1 MLLVNWGKHTMA
13 KYSIVILCIL
23 FLTLAIAGLAVS
35 LIYGDALFAFTFI
48 ALSVVGCR
56 ELHMETRRVNQFD

>member
-1 MLLVNWGKHTMA
+1 MA
-13 KYSIVILCIL
+13 KYSIIILCIL

-35 LIYGDALFAFTFI
+35 LIYGDLLFTFTFI
-48 ALSVVGCR
+48 TLSVLGCR